1 MSLIS
6 FGEAKHHVYQDKNQ
20 DDFICIRFMCHLN
33 HEQNNHY
40 AKNQKFSNGVLF
52 HINLPL
58 EFRFVWLFIFL
69 NYIIASF
76 CSNRKAKLKSDFS
89 TNGCTFTAFHQLVVL
104 PEIFIILAHFGNFF
118 RHNKDWLIF
127 SQVLKTMP
135 VMLRFWQN
143 SANFLWMPLAS
154 WEPISFLNLTTLFWK
169 SSP

>member
-69 NYIIASF
+69 NYILASF
-76 CSNRKAKLKSDFS
+76 CSNRKTKQKSDFS
-89 TNGCTFTAFHQLVVL
+89 Y
-104 PEIFIILAHFGNFF
+104 
-118 RHNKDWLIF
+118 KWLYFYCI
-127 SQVLKTMP
+127 SSTCC
-135 VMLRFWQN
+135 
-143 SANFLWMPLAS
+143 AS
-154 WEPISFLNLTTLFWK
+154 WDFYHSGVFQQIFQAWHGLVDIITGIENYACDITFLAKISQLFMRSADK
-169 SSP
+169 LRVHIVP

>member
-89 TNGCTFTAFHQLVVL
+89 Y
-104 PEIFIILAHFGNFF
+104 
-118 RHNKDWLIF
+118 KWLYFYCI
-127 SQVLKTMP
+127 SSTCC
-135 VMLRFWQN
+135 
-143 SANFLWMPLAS
+143 AS
-154 WEPISFLNLTTLFWK
+154 WDFYHSGVFQQIFQAWHGLVDIITGIENYACDITFLAKISQLFMRSADK
-169 SSP
+169 LRVHIVP

>member
-58 EFRFVWLFIFL
+58 EFRFV
-69 NYIIASF
+69 
-76 CSNRKAKLKSDFS
+76 
-89 TNGCTFTAFHQLVVL
+89 
-104 PEIFIILAHFGNFF
+104 
-118 RHNKDWLIF
+118 
-127 SQVLKTMP
+127 
-135 VMLRFWQN
+135 
-143 SANFLWMPLAS
+143 
-154 WEPISFLNLTTLFWK
+154 
-169 SSP
+169 

>member
-69 NYIIASF
+69 NYILASF
-76 CSNRKAKLKSDFS
+76 CSNWKTKQKSDFS
-89 TNGCTFTAFHQLVVL
+89 Y
-104 PEIFIILAHFGNFF
+104 
-118 RHNKDWLIF
+118 KWLYFYCI
-127 SQVLKTMP
+127 SSTCC
-135 VMLRFWQN
+135 
-143 SANFLWMPLAS
+143 AS
-154 WEPISFLNLTTLFWK
+154 WDFYHSGVFQQIFQAWHGLVDIITGIENYACDITFLAKISQLFMRSADK
-169 SSP
+169 LRVHIAP